1 MLPNIWF
8 VISGLLLGV
17 SFWIDLSQ
25 RPDLLENQDKQKQ
38 EQMEQKPLSVSVK
51 TVYRSN
57 HNKTEWCIYHYEF

>member
-8 VISGLLLGV
+8 VISGLLLGA

-25 RPDLLENQDKQKQ
+25 RPNLLENQHKQKQ
-38 EQMEQKPLSVSVK
+38 EKMEQKPLSVSVK
-51 TVYRSN
+51 TVYLSN